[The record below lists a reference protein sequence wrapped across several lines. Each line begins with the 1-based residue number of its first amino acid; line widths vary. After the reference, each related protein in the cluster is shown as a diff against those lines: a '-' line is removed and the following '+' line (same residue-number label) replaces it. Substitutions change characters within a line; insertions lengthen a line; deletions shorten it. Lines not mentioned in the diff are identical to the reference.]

1 MREPAR
7 HLARC
12 SPMRSLLILA
22 PTLLAACAA
31 AAPPS
36 DPGQGAGSRPT
47 ADCIVSGSRDWQA
60 WINAMPGPN
69 DGPTL
74 IVTGTVDTPTGGYQM
89 VLAPKLEQNPA
100 DASQVVA
107 TIVGKG
113 AGEIATQAVTA
124 HQVRGDF
131 PLGQRQVRSVA
142 IRCGNT
148 TLAEIA
154 PLEKAY

>member
-1 MREPAR
+1 
-7 HLARC
+7 
-12 SPMRSLLILA
+12 MRSLLLLA
-22 PTLLAACAA
+22 STLLAACAA
-31 AAPPS
+31 AAPSS
-36 DPGQGAGSRPT
+36 DTAELGTAPT

-89 VLAPKLEQNPA
+89 VLAPQLERNPA
-100 DASQVVA
+100 DSSQVMA
-107 TIVGKG
+107 TVVGKG
-113 AGEIATQAVTA
+113 AGDIATQAVTA

-131 PLGQRQVRSVA
+131 PLGQQQVRSVA
-142 IRCGNT
+142 IRCGST
-148 TLAEIA
+148 ILTEIA

>member
-1 MREPAR
+1 MREPAPQ
-7 HLARC
+7 LARC
-12 SPMRSLLILA
+12 SPMRSLLLLA

-31 AAPPS
+31 AAPP
-36 DPGQGAGSRPT
+36 DPGEGASSGPT

-89 VLAPKLEQNPA
+89 VLDPTLRRNPA

-113 AGEIATQAVTA
+113 AGDIATQAVTA

-131 PLGQRQVRSVA
+131 PLGQQQVRSFA